1 MFWTYQFQIP
11 LLKFEQRKL
20 SYNVEGTEHDIQK
33 DCEEINC
40 IKMECKN
47 NEEVMAQKSA
57 SGLQIIELIMTKL
70 RTNGQFF
77 ILPMN
82 DITAME
88 ALTKAFNLLLDIGI
102 QPEFIV
108 DSCICSPQLFVSLTQ
123 KGETSIQIIE
133 LIVDFCQLT
142 YEDSIRIFATY
153 NEELLSAGVE
163 EVQKCMEVLDSY
175 GFHDEKLGEAICSC
189 PALLFAYKSD
199 KLAQNAENLFS
210 HFSRNQFY
218 SLLKSSPEILL
229 GNTNETE
236 DKIEY
241 IYCHMLME
249 GEDFAGCTN
258 LTQISLEELIDRHEF
273 LLKTGTYKTPDLKRP
288 QLKMKNPKLRKILNS
303 NTEQFAKKIGHVSV
317 EEWHLF
323 RELQSKRRILES
335 EGKTHLFER
344 IKPSMRKQSERKKK
358 SVPSSDS
365 ETEKKQSHRVI
376 ENLTCSSDL
385 EGGFKAIDVS
395 TEYFSGKLGGELHQT
410 YYWIALPSA
419 AFRFS
424 ATLFSI
430 HFEVC
435 SRFSN
440 SIINLDR
447 LY

>member
-1 MFWTYQFQIP
+1 MVLTRMALANLLRCYGIFPSQKFCFRQSLSFDFIPEMFWTYQFQIP

-288 QLKMKNPKLRKILNS
+288 QLKMVCLYGKNPKLRKILNS

-365 ETEKKQSHRVI
+365 ETFESYNEK
-376 ENLTCSSDL
+376 
-385 EGGFKAIDVS
+385 
-395 TEYFSGKLGGELHQT
+395 Y
-410 YYWIALPSA
+410 
-419 AFRFS
+419 
-424 ATLFSI
+424 
-430 HFEVC
+430 
-435 SRFSN
+435 
-440 SIINLDR
+440 
-447 LY
+447 